1 MEWTSVGIGALA
13 GLAVGYFLF
22 KPKDGLQIP
31 VGGGYTISVSG
42 ARGRLGMTSYPGVP
56 SDNYFGKN
64 RAMAIM
70 QALQ

>member
-1 MEWTSVGIGALA
+1 MNWTSVGIGTLV
-13 GLAVGYFLF
+13 GIAVGYFVF
-22 KPKDGLQIP
+22 KPKGGLEIP
-31 VGGGYTISVSG
+31 VGGGRTISVSG
-42 ARGRLGMTSYPGVP
+42 LRGRLGMTSYPGVP